1 MYTRFFEKWNIF
13 CNSQKLIFHYFIIA
27 NREITYIENAK
38 TLVYCS
44 KKSAM
49 YIAIFSTSIPDFF
62 RHAIPIEKSTSI
74 DGGEN
79 AAHLEI
85 L

>member
-1 MYTRFFEKWNIF
+1 MYTRFFEKWSIF
-13 CNSQKLIFHYFIIA
+13 YKSPKLIFHYFIIA
-27 NREITYIENAK
+27 NKEITYTENVKA
-38 TLVYCS
+38 LVYCS

-79 AAHLEI
+79 ATYLKI

>member
-13 CNSQKLIFHYFIIA
+13 YNSQKLIFLYSVIA
-27 NREITYIENAK
+27 NREITYIENVK

-49 YIAIFSTSIPDFF
+49 YIAIFSTSIPNFF

-74 DGGEN
+74 DEGEN
-79 AAHLEI
+79 AI
-85 L
+85 RPKIS